1 MFLVVRAELVSVC
14 CQLTAI
20 CPGCSFCLPCWCLWR
35 QHLVLSA
42 GSFCSLLFC
51 ESLSGG
57 GKADWRRRKTLE
69 RTSMRRVVGSGE
81 AVASLKLLMC
91 GAVCPETP
99 EFLVHMHGYNEE
111 MMCWLCLMTT
121 HVVATAVL

>member
-42 GSFCSLLFC
+42 LLFC
-51 ESLSGG
+51 EALSGG
-57 GKADWRRRKTLE
+57 GKADWRRR
-69 RTSMRRVVGSGE
+69 RTHQYAPCRGTRGGCGLSETSNVWGQCVQGHLNSWSMCMVTMRRLAGC
-81 AVASLKLLMC
+81 A
-91 GAVCPETP
+91 
-99 EFLVHMHGYNEE
+99 
-111 MMCWLCLMTT
+111 
-121 HVVATAVL
+121 